1 MMPAVSATKP
11 SQSAGDPLPPNCAV
25 IQVHVA
31 ELKQL
36 FNSIDPSPF
45 RNKDLDPRAEEF
57 IVGWAKDMP
66 RDAPLGFV
74 VDLDRPAG
82 LPDEAAVLRDA
93 IHEFCLQRAQAF
105 RRRLRELF
113 RFGRTSL
120 AIGLIA
126 LAAAIALGDFLAS
139 LMKGSRIGEILRESL
154 TIGGWVS
161 MWRPLEVFLYDWW
174 PIRNEARLSDRL
186 AAMPVRIQYMN
197 TAPPETWKGDW
208 PVVPAAAEP
217 KAEKPAPG
225 TLHPAS

>member
-1 MMPAVSATKP
+1 MTSVPASGSK
-11 SQSAGDPLPPNCAV
+11 QSAGDALPRKCA
-25 IQVHVA
+25 IIEVHVA

-57 IVGWAKDMP
+57 IVGWAKDLP
-66 RDAPLGFV
+66 RDVPLGLV

-93 IHEFCLQRAQAF
+93 VHEFFSQRALAY

-113 RFGRTSL
+113 RVGRASL
-120 AIGLIA
+120 IIGLVV
-126 LAAAIALGDFLAS
+126 LAAAIAVGDFLGS
-139 LMKGSRIGEILRESL
+139 LLKSSHVGEILRESL

-186 AAMPVRIQYMN
+186 ATMPVRIQYSN
-197 TAPPETWKGDW
+197 AASPESWTQDW
-208 PVVPAAAEP
+208 PAVSPRTEQPARLQ
-217 KAEKPAPG
+217 PG
-225 TLHPAS
+225 TVTKA

>member
-1 MMPAVSATKP
+1 MTTIPATEVGH
-11 SQSAGDPLPPNCAV
+11 SAGDPLPPRCAV

-45 RNKDLDPRAEEF
+45 RNKDLDPKAEEF
-57 IVGWAKDMP
+57 IVGWARDMP
-66 RDAPLGFV
+66 RDEPLGLV
-74 VDLDRPAG
+74 IDLDRPAG

-93 IHEFCLQRAQAF
+93 IHEFFLQRAHTF

-113 RFGRTSL
+113 RLGRTSL
-120 AIGLIA
+120 VIGLIA

-161 MWRPLEVFLYDWW
+161 MWRPLEIFLYDWW

-186 AAMPVRIQYMN
+186 AAMPVRIRYMD

-208 PVVPAAAEP
+208 PVATPAGEHKETEAGS
-217 KAEKPAPG
+217 G
-225 TLHPAS
+225 TLNRAS